1 MKLKNIVKYK
11 LLAPVNR
18 LLSLKY
24 DLEKR
29 SILEVQLQGGLCNKL
44 LCLFAACE
52 IAQKNN
58 FQIVEPEFGWRKK
71 ILFSDIYDI
80 DFFNQSMSEHFGG
93 RNIMV
98 TAATIRNENL
108 KKKVRYDKFCLWE
121 HSGKSLSHLRRHKVI
136 YSNSMMIHVLKSLK
150 LRKEFNAI
158 VDNHLNAPIAVQF
171 RIETDW
177 VKYSKRKK
185 VGTNETLLIDPQQ
198 LVEMLKDIHMKEV
211 FFTTGEDQL
220 LVQTMLE
227 KSNIKSSYFYDS
239 HLEYEINAAINFEI
253 LSQSQTFIG
262 LSRSSFSNLISLKR
276 HLILNNP
283 ENYIYNY
290 DNKISKRVDYGL
302 YTSPHDSI
310 TISPKII

>member
-121 HSGKSLSHLRRHKVI
+121 HS
-136 YSNSMMIHVLKSLK
+136 
-150 LRKEFNAI
+150 
-158 VDNHLNAPIAVQF
+158 
-171 RIETDW
+171 
-177 VKYSKRKK
+177 
-185 VGTNETLLIDPQQ
+185 
-198 LVEMLKDIHMKEV
+198 
-211 FFTTGEDQL
+211 
-220 LVQTMLE
+220 
-227 KSNIKSSYFYDS
+227 
-239 HLEYEINAAINFEI
+239 
-253 LSQSQTFIG
+253 
-262 LSRSSFSNLISLKR
+262 
-276 HLILNNP
+276 
-283 ENYIYNY
+283 
-290 DNKISKRVDYGL
+290 
-302 YTSPHDSI
+302 
-310 TISPKII
+310 